1 MNKFQIEIVDTEVQ
15 ILSGTSKAGKPYEMK
30 LQAAYL
36 HNGGAYPEKFELILP
51 RPEEG
56 KESQPYHKGFYPY
69 KTEPRV
75 FGGRINN
82 DIVIEGKPSQS
93 KLQ

>member
-36 HNGGAYPEKFELILP
+36 HNGGAYPEKFELILHAQ
-51 RPEEG
+51 R
-56 KESQPYHKGFYPY
+56 
-69 KTEPRV
+69 RV
-75 FGGRINN
+75 KNHSLIIRASIRIKQNHVYLV
-82 DIVIEGKPSQS
+82 DVSTMT
-93 KLQ
+93 